1 MAVLRKPKSNNS
13 DSSSINSVE
22 DLYQLAREKSIT
34 CLPIDLAKLASLLQ
48 IKIMGAKLDETVSGV
63 LKKDPAGV
71 WTVLYNEG
79 QSYVRSRFT
88 IAHELAHFCLHRG
101 NRDNFEDD
109 VFFRTE
115 SSDWMEKEANRFAG
129 ELLMPRDEF
138 KKAVDQGITNIDELA
153 RRFAVSTYAVRVR
166 AKELGYKG
174 HGL

>member
-1 MAVLRKPKSNNS
+1 MAVIRRPKNNGGT
-13 DSSSINSVE
+13 SINSVE
-22 DLYQLAREKSIT
+22 GLYQLAREKSVT
-34 CLPIDLAKLASLLQ
+34 CLPIDLAKLASFLQ
-48 IKIMGAKLDETVSGV
+48 IKIIGVELEETVSGL

-71 WTVLYNEG
+71 WTILYNKK
-79 QSYVRSRFT
+79 QSYARSRFT

-101 NRDNFEDD
+101 NHDNFEDD

-115 SSDWMEKEANRFAG
+115 SSDWMEREANRFAG

-153 RRFAVSTYAVRVR
+153 QRFAVSTYAVRVR
-166 AKELGYKG
+166 AKELGYQG